1 MAGERPFKVE
11 KKGHAAWVTLNRP
24 EKRNTMDYAFFEE
37 LEGIFK
43 ELGADSEVRVIVM
56 GAEGKSFTAGLD
68 LVSMGSMLQ
77 GEGVLFRERL
87 RKEIIRF
94 QDCLNSLERCPKPI
108 IAAVHGHCI
117 GGGIDLLCVCD
128 IRMASRDAVFSVRET
143 RVAIVADLGTLQR
156 LPTIIGQ
163 GWFRD
168 LALTGRDFT
177 AEEALRM
184 GFITRMAEN
193 KEALL
198 QQAAILAEEIASLPP
213 TTVQGVKDVAN
224 YSRDKGIEA
233 GLFYVAQKNSAL
245 LPSKDLM
252 EAFTAFMEKRKPVFT
267 GE

>member
-1 MAGERPFKVE
+1 MKEDTPFKVE
-11 KKGHAAWVTLNRP
+11 KKEHIAWVTLNRP
-24 EKRNTMDYAFFEE
+24 EKRNTMDYAFFDEIDK
-37 LEGIFK
+37 IFK
-43 ELGADSEVRVIVM
+43 ELGSDRDVRVIVIK
-56 GAEGKSFTAGLD
+56 AEGKSFTAGLD
-68 LVSMGSMLQ
+68 LVSMGSMLK
-77 GEGVLFRERL
+77 GEGVPFREGL
-87 RKEIIRF
+87 RKEIKSF
-94 QDCLNSLERCPKPI
+94 QDCLNTLERCPQPI

-128 IRMASRDAVFSVRET
+128 IRTASRDAVFSVRET

-184 GFITRMAEN
+184 GFITRMAES
-193 KEALL
+193 KEDLL
-198 QQAAILAEEIASLPP
+198 QQAALLAEEIAFMPP
-213 TTVQGVKDVAN
+213 TTVQGVKDVIN
-224 YSRDKGIEA
+224 YSRDNGIHA
-233 GLFYVAQKNSAL
+233 GLSYVAQKNAAM

-252 EAFTAFMEKRKPVFT
+252 EAFMAFMEKRKPVFT